1 MKMGDKESVFRIGA
15 ALTIA
20 VIYFFLLAT
29 GNA

>member
-1 MKMGDKESVFRIGA
+1 MGDFESKFRIGA
-15 ALTIA
+15 AFTIA